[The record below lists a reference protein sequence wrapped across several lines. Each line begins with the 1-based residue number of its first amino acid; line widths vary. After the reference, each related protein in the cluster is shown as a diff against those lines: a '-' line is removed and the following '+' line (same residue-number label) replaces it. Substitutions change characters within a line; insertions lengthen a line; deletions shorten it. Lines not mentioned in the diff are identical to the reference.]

1 MNEVFDLY
9 NLIFLGLAVFIFL
22 KLRGVLGRRTGNE
35 RKPFDP
41 YSAPE
46 PGKSQNTNDD
56 DDRVVPLPGR
66 ADPRSK
72 TKEAVIDMPD
82 WSKIAPKG
90 SELEKDLL
98 ELHAQDQSFDPVEF
112 LDGAKVAYEMIVIAF
127 ADGDKR
133 SLKNLLSSEVYDSFA
148 SVIDGREER
157 GEIVESNFVGIEKA
171 NILEV
176 VVKTK
181 QASITVKFLSE
192 LISATRNS
200 EGETIEGDPKKTK
213 EVVDIWTFSCLLHS
227 LRRKF
232 NCKSVKLKLRKSLPL

>member
-1 MNEVFDLY
+1 MNEVFDFY
-9 NLIFLGLAVFIFL
+9 NLIFLGLAIFIFL

-46 PGKSQNTNDD
+46 PGKNQNANDD
-56 DDRVVPLPGR
+56 NDRVVTLPGR
-66 ADPRSK
+66 PDIKSK
-72 TKEAVIDMPD
+72 NQEAVDEVPD

-90 SELEKDLL
+90 SDLEKNLL
-98 ELHAQDQSFDPVEF
+98 ELYRQDRDFDPDEF
-112 LDGAKVAYEMIVIAF
+112 LEGAKIAYEMIVIAF
-127 ADGDKR
+127 ADGDRR
-133 SLKNLLSSEVYDSFA
+133 SLKNLLSREVYDSFA

-176 VVKTK
+176 EAKAK
-181 QASITVKFLSE
+181 QANITVKFLSE

-200 EGETIEGDPKKTK
+200 DGETIDGDPKKTK
-213 EVVDIWTFSCLLHS
+213 EVVDIWTFMRDTSS
-227 LRRKF
+227 RDP
-232 NCKSVKLKLRKSLPL
+232 NWKLVATEAAN